1 MRRESAL
8 FKLFSFGT
16 ILGLIATAV
25 LLHFVPPVNQGR
37 ERSIISV
44 LPNGGNQEIFHV
56 NLPADRIMVGAPGIE
71 TPVPATLA
79 WPNSPALQGSQV
91 ELFKIRNAED
101 RIVGVASRLAVGG
114 AAPFVE
120 WTLHLPARGSIY
132 ALLAASPAP
141 GGGRAGSL
149 RAATRELEPLQ
160 GLVHERYIAA
170 GDDADGITGRLEI
183 ATSLVGPAVEPEPEP
198 IAGEEVQQ

>member
-1 MRRESAL
+1 L

-25 LLHFVPPVNQGR
+25 LLHFVPPVNQAR

-44 LPNGGNQEIFHV
+44 LPNGGNQEVFHV

-71 TPVPATLA
+71 TPVPGTLA
-79 WPNSPALQGSQV
+79 WPDRPALRGSQV

-120 WTLHLPARGSIY
+120 WTLHLPARGSMY
-132 ALLAASPAP
+132 ALLAASPAA

-149 RAATRELEPLQ
+149 RTATREFEPLR
-160 GLVHERYIAA
+160 GLVHERYVAA
-170 GDDADGITGRLEI
+170 ADAADGITGRIEI
-183 ATSLVGPAVEPEPEP
+183 ATSLVGPNVEPEPDVE
-198 IAGEEVQQ
+198 ASEEAPQ